1 MKLSDIKGERVYD
14 VIADLIAPITA
25 IAMDESASAIFSR
38 KAVPEGMEPWD
49 FFLQRLRD
57 NLPALVKAHKD
68 ELSLIMATLNDMT
81 VEEYV
86 ENLTIPKLIGDLID
100 LVTDAEFVSFFN

>member
-1 MKLSDIKGERVYD
+1 MKLSEIKGERVFD
-14 VIADLIAPITA
+14 VIADVIDPIVSIAQDDDAAALFKPQPL
-25 IAMDESASAIFSR
+25 
-38 KAVPEGMEPWD
+38 PEGMEPWD

-68 ELSLIMATLNDMT
+68 ELSLIMATLNEMT
-81 VEEYV
+81 VDEYV